1 MCNVYALNVLPL
13 HMWSKHLKCMYC
25 RVKVLITHNSIHAIF
40 PGALE
45 DFEGAVAMQE

>member
-1 MCNVYALNVLPL
+1 MEQALEV
-13 HMWSKHLKCMYC
+13 HV
-25 RVKVLITHNSIHAIF
+25 RVELKVLITHNPIHAIF